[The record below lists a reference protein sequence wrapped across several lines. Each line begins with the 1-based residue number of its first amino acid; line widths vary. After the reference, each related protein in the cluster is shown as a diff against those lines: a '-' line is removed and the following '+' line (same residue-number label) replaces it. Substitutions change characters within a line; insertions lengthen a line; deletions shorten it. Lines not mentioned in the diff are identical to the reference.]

1 VDISGVGRDPFLE
14 HEAHLLGERIAH
26 PREELLRSFAIPC
39 AGTEELRDLI
49 VDRTRGGGPTLEV
62 NERGVVL
69 NDLRET
75 RSRGIAV
82 PELRSEEHTSEL
94 QSRFDLV
101 C

>member
-1 VDISGVGRDPFLE
+1 
-14 HEAHLLGERIAH
+14 ERIAH

-62 NERGVVL
+62 NERGAVL

-82 PELRSEEHTSEL
+82 PELLAQGVEHVLGHGRPHEL
-94 QSRFDLV
+94 QQLERAHRQAEGTQRGI
-101 C
+101 